1 MGWAQNRAE
10 RGGALPCG
18 SVVEGLVDAEL
29 GEVLA
34 DVVDDLLELAVELE
48 GFRDESVVRV
58 TESDLRLVAAGD
70 HDGVVRRQA
79 DDDAFGAVT
88 PAGDLDAA
96 EAFNLDAARGDESRS
111 RDAPL
116 RGGLADGGTGG
127 LGFGVLVGHV
137 GGGKEGC
144 AGKGQLRAVRPWAP
158 KRVKTMAWQSSQTTK
173 WAEKQSA
180 GLCPTPKVT

>member
-1 MGWAQNRAE
+1 MPALGQHAVLPLPRGGEWAGRKKRAE

-48 GFRDESVVRV
+48 GFRDEGVVCVPDRH
-58 TESDLRLVAAGD
+58 LGLGAAGND
-70 HDGVVRRQA
+70 DGVVRRQA

-88 PAGDLDAA
+88 PAGDFDAA
-96 EAFNLDAARGDESRS
+96 EAFDLHAARGDEGRSRS
-111 RDAPL
+111 ARF

-137 GGGKEGC
+137 GGGKEG
-144 AGKGQLRAVRPWAP
+144 
-158 KRVKTMAWQSSQTTK
+158 
-173 WAEKQSA
+173 
-180 GLCPTPKVT
+180 